1 MRDRDGGT
9 STSAKTE
16 EDSRKDADTG
26 KRGTKESVKMNVK
39 SRGHGRRGWRSDC
52 PVRCGSGG
60 GNDSQGG
67 KWLQSGKC
75 PLHLANISSLFSGK
89 VTAVAA
95 GEKSDRDKLK
105 GWGLGS

>member
-1 MRDRDGGT
+1 MGGT

-39 SRGHGRRGWRSDC
+39 SRGHGWRGWRSDC

-95 GEKSDRDKLK
+95 GEKSERDKLK